1 MVISQLLSLG
11 VYVCSIIFLH
21 TLFDIQYINAE
32 FALKVT
38 AITFISW
45 LPLHLA
51 KILSKRLDP
60 TDYEK
65 IMRGVTMK
73 KKEPTTIEIL

>member
-11 VYVCSIIFLH
+11 VYVCSIIFLQ
-21 TLFDIQYINAE
+21 TLFDIKYINSE
-32 FALKVT
+32 FILKVT
-38 AITFISW
+38 TITFISW

-51 KILSKRLDP
+51 KIISRRLDP

-65 IMRGVTMK
+65 IMGGVKTK
-73 KKEPTTIEIL
+73 KKEPTMIEIM

>member
-11 VYVCSIIFLH
+11 VYVCSIIFLQ
-21 TLFDIQYINAE
+21 TLFDVKYINAE
-32 FALKVT
+32 FMLKVT
-38 AITFISW
+38 MITFISW

-51 KILSKRLDP
+51 KIISRRLDP

-65 IMRGVTMK
+65 IMRGVATK
-73 KKEPTTIEIL
+73 KKEPTMIEII